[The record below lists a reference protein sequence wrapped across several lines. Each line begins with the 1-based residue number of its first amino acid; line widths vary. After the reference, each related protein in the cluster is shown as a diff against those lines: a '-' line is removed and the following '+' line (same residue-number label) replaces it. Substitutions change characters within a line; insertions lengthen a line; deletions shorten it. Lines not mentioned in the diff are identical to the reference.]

1 LRHEPWNLR
10 KRRYYRRHE
19 FNGWALVTTTP
30 YGTDLK
36 ADIAAVQSILSVP
49 TILDVVCRTTGMGFA
64 AVARV
69 TETHWVAC
77 SVRDDINFGLAAGGV
92 LPIETT
98 ICNEIRQ
105 HRQPVVIDEV
115 TRDGQYCNHH
125 TPAKYGFQSYISVP
139 IVLPGGEFFGTLC
152 AIDPRP
158 ARVNTPEIV
167 ATFKL
172 FAELIAFHLDA
183 GRRIAD
189 SEAALVD
196 ERETARLREQ
206 FIAVLG
212 HDLRNPLGSISSA
225 AQVLDKLALPDP
237 AKKMV
242 TIMKKSVRRMAG
254 LIDDVLDFARGRL
267 GGGLALTL
275 SADEPLAPALEQ
287 VVAELRVSFPDRV
300 IETDFTPKDCVKC
313 DRARISQLLSN
324 LIANALTYS
333 FPGTPVHARTRI
345 TDGVFELSVANQ
357 GEPIPPQAMER
368 LFSPY
373 ERGAVRPSQQGLG
386 LGLYIAAE
394 ISRAH
399 GGTLTVTSTSEETR
413 FTLKFPT

>member
-1 LRHEPWNLR
+1 
-10 KRRYYRRHE
+10 
-19 FNGWALVTTTP
+19 
-30 YGTDLK
+30 
-36 ADIAAVQSILSVP
+36 
-49 TILDVVCRTTGMGFA
+49 M
-64 AVARV
+64 RV
-69 TETHWVAC
+69 TVFQNR
-77 SVRDDINFGLAAGGV
+77 VR
-92 LPIETT
+92 
-98 ICNEIRQ
+98 
-105 HRQPVVIDEV
+105 
-115 TRDGQYCNHH
+115 
-125 TPAKYGFQSYISVP
+125 
-139 IVLPGGEFFGTLC
+139 
-152 AIDPRP
+152 
-158 ARVNTPEIV
+158 
-167 ATFKL
+167 
-172 FAELIAFHLDA
+172 
-183 GRRIAD
+183 GR
-189 SEAALVD
+189 
-196 ERETARLREQ
+196 
-206 FIAVLG
+206 
-212 HDLRNPLGSISSA
+212 
-225 AQVLDKLALPDP
+225 
-237 AKKMV
+237 
-242 TIMKKSVRRMAG
+242 AG
-254 LIDDVLDFARGRL
+254 LIADVHVFAGGRR

-357 GEPIPPQAMER
+357 GEPIPPQAMDR